1 MVPLLELK
9 RVGHCSVEY
18 VQKTKILISSLS
30 SLVYSFQFGLPSVE
44 LTFWDINIIVLF
56 PVDTPKH
63 PSQNIS
69 NPIAFVSI
77 KITVV
82 TFPYTTYSSRLPC
95 RDKVPDGVNCPS
107 SSVPFSFFSSSSG
120 KGMSCMPGS
129 SGIGS
134 SGDLRLSKSLSAA
147 HAASSPTS
155 WEPLSTTSVVLS
167 SVGLLSVPF
176 STGVASWVVSL
187 TRLG

>member
-18 VQKTKILISSLS
+18 VQKTKILMSSLS
-30 SLVYSFQFGLPSVE
+30 SLVYSFQFGLPSEE
-44 LTFWDINIIVLF
+44 LTFDIIVLF

-69 NPIAFVSI
+69 NSIAFVSI
-77 KITVV
+77 KIAVV

-155 WEPLSTTSVVLS
+155 
-167 SVGLLSVPF
+167 
-176 STGVASWVVSL
+176 
-187 TRLG
+187 

>member
-9 RVGHCSVEY
+9 RVGHCNVEY
-18 VQKTKILISSLS
+18 VQKTKILMSSLS
-30 SLVYSFQFGLPSVE
+30 SLVYSFQFGLPSEE
-44 LTFWDINIIVLF
+44 LTFDIIVLF

-69 NPIAFVSI
+69 NSIAFVSI
-77 KITVV
+77 KIAVV

-155 WEPLSTTSVVLS
+155 
-167 SVGLLSVPF
+167 
-176 STGVASWVVSL
+176 
-187 TRLG
+187 